1 MNGCNGTAKKP
12 QREQPAY
19 DAEAYANSVVN
30 GCFNLISPTL
40 EFYNTTFESDFM
52 GNCRSDR
59 ERTPYEQQQFLDVG
73 CGCGRV
79 TKELLWP
86 SCPKNIR
93 RIVGV
98 DICANMVSYA
108 RKHSA
113 HPKIIYEQLD
123 IAGDISNFLQEF
135 GTFDRIYCF
144 NSLNRV
150 KEQATAW
157 KNISSL
163 LKPGGECLLF
173 YSAWYATPDI
183 WRALAKREKWSRFS
197 ELWESMIP
205 ATQDMDSTEER
216 LKYARTLADNVGL
229 VLRSCEMTNLQPAP
243 QEYED
248 MLAALIPGLQSLSP
262 AEQEMLTRDA
272 REEMQKWLKTH
283 NTSVLVQDFAIHAL
297 KPALQSAAN

>member
-1 MNGCNGTAKKP
+1 MMPN
-12 QREQPAY
+12 
-19 DAEAYANSVVN
+19 AYANSVVN
-30 GCFNLISPTL
+30 GCFKDISPTL
-40 EFYNTTFESDFM
+40 QFYNTTFESDFM
-52 GNCRSDR
+52 GNSRSVR

-79 TKELLWP
+79 AKELLWP

-135 GTFDRIYCF
+135 RTFDRIYCF

-173 YSAWYATPDI
+173 I
-183 WRALAKREKWSRFS
+183 QHG
-197 ELWESMIP
+197 
-205 ATQDMDSTEER
+205 TQLRTSGER
-216 LKYARTLADNVGL
+216 
-229 VLRSCEMTNLQPAP
+229 
-243 QEYED
+243 
-248 MLAALIPGLQSLSP
+248 
-262 AEQEMLTRDA
+262 
-272 REEMQKWLKTH
+272 WLKEKSGAGFRRFVKNLLFCLH
-283 NTSVLVQDFAIHAL
+283 HKPQIDLLDKLAL
-297 KPALQSAAN
+297 MTLMIEEHYLLTPQGY

>member
-1 MNGCNGTAKKP
+1 M
-12 QREQPAY
+12 E
-19 DAEAYANSVVN
+19 NS
-30 GCFNLISPTL
+30 
-40 EFYNTTFESDFM
+40 
-52 GNCRSDR
+52 RSVG

-113 HPKIIYEQLD
+113 HPKIFYEQLD
-123 IAGDISNFLQEF
+123 IAGDISNFLHEF
-135 GTFDRIYCF
+135 GTFHRVYSF

-150 KEQATAW
+150 KEQAMAW

-183 WRALAKREKWSRFS
+183 WRELAKREKWRRFS

-216 LKYARTLADNVGL
+216 LKYARSLADNVGL
-229 VLRSCEMTNLQPAP
+229 VLRSCEMTNLHPAP
-243 QEYED
+243 QQYED
-248 MLAALIPGLQSLSP
+248 VLAALIPGLQSLAP

-297 KPALQSAAN
+297 KPALQSAAK